1 MSLAHLTEE
10 KEMLR
15 FKAAHTNNFGCV
27 VCGPRGKERPFF
39 AAVMAPF
46 AKSHVSMCL

>member
-10 KEMLR
+10 KEMLC

-27 VCGPRGKERPFF
+27 ICGPRGKERVLLKQLLP
-39 AAVMAPF
+39 
-46 AKSHVSMCL
+46 CLF

>member
-27 VCGPRGKERPFF
+27 VCGPRGKERALLKHLLP
-39 AAVMAPF
+39 
-46 AKSHVSMCL
+46 CLF